1 MLFVDLPY
9 KKRVRKRPG
18 SAANAQQQPNK
29 RGPAA
34 AGGSDEGD
42 AGDVTD
48 GAGAAAAASVPAA
61 AAAAA
66 VVAASQR
73 GAEGSDGTSSSAP
86 APSSSK
92 PKRARRRWVNG
103 EPPLVSEAAPKN
115 KKHALVAVMRTM
127 LERSGKHRSA
137 LNLVNQLD
145 KFAAAEGAEGESV
158 EGMPASS

>member
-18 SAANAQQQPNK
+18 SAATAQQQRNK

-34 AGGSDEGD
+34 AAGSDEGD
-42 AGDVTD
+42 AGGATD
-48 GAGAAAAASVPAA
+48 GAGASAAASAPAA
-61 AAAAA
+61 AAT
-66 VVAASQR
+66 ASER

-92 PKRARRRWVNG
+92 PKRSRRRLING

-145 KFAAAEGAEGESV
+145 KFAAAEGAEGESGRGV
-158 EGMPASS
+158 PASS